1 MFSDHQGEEITHSG
15 RVYTIMYDDL
25 TRESPRLIR
34 YPKNQSPRYIK
45 KSPIKKMK
53 YSHEITGNDLVC
65 FFSYLNLIME
75 TLFQSLI

>member
-45 KSPIKKMK
+45 KKSNKKN
-53 YSHEITGNDLVC
+53 EI
-65 FFSYLNLIME
+65 FS
-75 TLFQSLI
+75 